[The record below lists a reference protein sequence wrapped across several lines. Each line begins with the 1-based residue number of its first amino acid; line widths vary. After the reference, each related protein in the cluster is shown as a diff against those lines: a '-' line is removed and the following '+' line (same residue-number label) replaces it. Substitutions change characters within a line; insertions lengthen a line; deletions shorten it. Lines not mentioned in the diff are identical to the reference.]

1 MLEIGAKR
9 SISVTARS
17 FSVIH
22 SVVVTD
28 AGHLERTVDRY
39 SFVCRSYFILYR
51 LDRYYICSGS
61 VEDCWARIRYEE

>member
-17 FSVIH
+17 FSVID

-28 AGHLERTVDRY
+28 AGHLGPYSRY
-39 SFVCRSYFILYR
+39 SFICRSYFILYH
-51 LDRYYICSGS
+51 LDRYYIYSGS
-61 VEDCWARIRYEE
+61 IERLLAQDYYEE